1 MARPS
6 DDDALSWGDDDPTL
20 DAGRAGA
27 RPVSADAPGHLPSEM
42 DAAEP
47 ALPEGFTAVGKGS
60 DRVGLVEPDGTVR
73 PAGSPKPMGNVELV
87 SLGVLGGVYLL
98 LAIGWWIGGSR
109 LQLIAQLFLEPIG
122 FTVSWILAVLAA
134 PIWFA
139 TVFLLTRERPAWAR
153 VLLLVVGAVVLLPWP
168 FLMTGV
174 GA

>member
-20 DAGRAGA
+20 DAGRASARAASPGGSGQGA
-27 RPVSADAPGHLPSEM
+27 ADV

-60 DRVGLVEPDGTVR
+60 ERVGVVESDGTVR
-73 PAGSPKPMGNVELV
+73 PAGSPTPMGNVELV

-109 LQLIAQLFLEPIG
+109 LQLIARVFLEPIG
-122 FTVSWILAVLAA
+122 FTASWIIAVLAA
-134 PIWFA
+134 PIWFV
-139 TVFLLTRERPAWAR
+139 TVFLLTRGRPAWVR
-153 VLLLVVGAVVLLPWP
+153 VLLLVVGAIVLLPWP

-174 GA
+174 G